1 VELKSTNPHLRMTVR
16 FLKKAHR
23 RYNAALWATVA
34 ELLSRPR
41 RSRVIVNVGEL
52 NRLLNDGDIAVV
64 PGKVLGDGELSKKV
78 TVAAWSFS
86 KTAVDKIKAV
96 GGEAITIPELVRR
109 MPKPGGVK
117 LIT

>member
-23 RYNAALWATVA
+23 QYNAALWATVA

-86 KTAVDKIKAV
+86 KTAVDKIKAA

-109 MPKPGGVK
+109 MPKPSGVK